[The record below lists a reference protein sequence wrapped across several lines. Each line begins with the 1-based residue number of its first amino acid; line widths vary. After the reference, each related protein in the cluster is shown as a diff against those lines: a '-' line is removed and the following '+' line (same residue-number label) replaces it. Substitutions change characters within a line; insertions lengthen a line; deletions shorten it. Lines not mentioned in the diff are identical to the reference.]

1 MLFRSNESRV
11 SDADKAKLNGNGK
24 NQATPDGAT
33 APVALDKA
41 DVVNGVNAVN
51 RESGAVQGETMIE
64 QYSEIVEKYFKA
76 ITKEPK
82 KPTKP

>member
-1 MLFRSNESRV
+1 MGFFGSLVIALKYFSTISLYCSIIV
-11 SDADKAKLNGNGK
+11 S
-24 NQATPDGAT
+24 PDGAT